1 VAGSQGGQVF
11 HDTHR
16 LVAAARL
23 PREGNVLTLLYA
35 DGGSTSAPGFEL
47 GAAVDVATELGL
59 TPGGT
64 SADGV
69 RYWWR

>member
-1 VAGSQGGQVF
+1 MF
-11 HDTHR
+11 HDGHR
-16 LVAAARL
+16 PVAAARL

>member
-1 VAGSQGGQVF
+1 MFYDS
-11 HDTHR
+11 HR

-23 PREGNVLTLLYA
+23 PREGDVLTLLYA
-35 DGGSTSAPGFEL
+35 DGGTTSATGFEL
-47 GAAVDVATELGL
+47 GAAAAVATELGL

-64 SADGV
+64 SRDGV